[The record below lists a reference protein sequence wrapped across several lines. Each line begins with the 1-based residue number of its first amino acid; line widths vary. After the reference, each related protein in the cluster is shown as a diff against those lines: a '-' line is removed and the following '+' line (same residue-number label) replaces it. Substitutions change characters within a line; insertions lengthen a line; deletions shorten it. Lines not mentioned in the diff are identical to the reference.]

1 MTKAI
6 NLSNLERYNNK
17 LKPLVVTDA
26 EVVDND
32 LQLKYLDNETKTV
45 SLPEAPKAVSDA
57 EISNNEIQL
66 TFTDSDT
73 KTLELPESPKA
84 VSDAEISGND
94 LQLTFTDSDTKTLEL
109 PEAPKAVADAEI
121 SGNDLQLTFTDSDT
135 KTLELPGASFPTRT
149 VTRIPTYIEIH
160 FQLGVF
166 NDGFLQINEKLNIP
180 LSMAKDIIKFYTRNS
195 NTYSPLG
202 AIKVTDVTATKANNQ
217 YDTVYLAAVN
227 CNPKECYDLSYSAY
241 LVLETSFG
249 DFNLQ
254 TAPLMESIEEAASQA
269 GDPAP
274 TYPETIP
281 AQVTAHSES
290 ELFQTAGTGWGGNS
304 GANYYVYRAVLV
316 TENFNRGDN
325 ADWSNQN
332 ISINGNRA
340 SVHFDLIFEDAQYE
354 GTPVTFTETVIE

>member
-109 PEAPKAVADAEI
+109 P
-121 SGNDLQLTFTDSDT
+121 
-135 KTLELPGASFPTRT
+135 GASFPTRT

-166 NDGFLQINEKLNIP
+166 DDGFLQINEKLNIP
-180 LSMAKDIIKFYTRNS
+180 LSMVQTLDS
-195 NTYSPLG
+195 NHRYNHL
-202 AIKVTDVTATKANNQ
+202 
-217 YDTVYLAAVN
+217 
-227 CNPKECYDLSYSAY
+227 
-241 LVLETSFG
+241 
-249 DFNLQ
+249 
-254 TAPLMESIEEAASQA
+254 
-269 GDPAP
+269 
-274 TYPETIP
+274 
-281 AQVTAHSES
+281 
-290 ELFQTAGTGWGGNS
+290 
-304 GANYYVYRAVLV
+304 
-316 TENFNRGDN
+316 
-325 ADWSNQN
+325 
-332 ISINGNRA
+332 
-340 SVHFDLIFEDAQYE
+340 
-354 GTPVTFTETVIE
+354 